1 MFPEGSRDAM
11 ENLLIFIQNN
21 APYLI
26 DHKYLFLF
34 LGGAIEGMNTL
45 VLGGFIA
52 STGQVK
58 LHLLIPLLIMAHTLN
73 GYGWYLVGYL
83 GGAKALDRWGHK
95 NKISHQVINKIQD
108 YFKRYSG
115 RTIMFAK
122 FTFSLEIATMILC
135 GSLKYNLKK
144 FSKYNFYGSA
154 GWVLMT
160 VLVGYFFGQ
169 SFKFIFN
176 VLKSFTLLILF
187 LAAAIILVYVLKIL
201 LKKYFVSYLTIQ
213 EKLKEWTDKI
223 RDGFSDIMSNGKE

>member
-1 MFPEGSRDAM
+1 M
-11 ENLLIFIQNN
+11 ENLLIFIQNH
-21 APYLI
+21 APVLI
-26 DHKYLFLF
+26 DHTYRFLF
-34 LGGAIEGMNTL
+34 LGGLIEGMNTL

-58 LHLLIPLLIMAHTLN
+58 LHLLIPLLVIAHTLN

-83 GGAKALDRWGHK
+83 GGAKALDKWGHK
-95 NKISHQVINKIQD
+95 NKISHQVINKIED

-154 GWVLMT
+154 GWVFMT
-160 VLVGYFFGQ
+160 TLVGYFFGQ
-169 SFKFIFN
+169 SFKLIFN
-176 VLKSFTLLILF
+176 VLKSFTLLMLF
-187 LAAAIILVYVLKIL
+187 LAAAIILIYILKIL

-213 EKLKEWTDKI
+213 EKLKEWTDRI
-223 RDGFSDIMSNGKE
+223 RDGFDDLLSNGKD

>member
-1 MFPEGSRDAM
+1 
-11 ENLLIFIQNN
+11 
-21 APYLI
+21 
-26 DHKYLFLF
+26 
-34 LGGAIEGMNTL
+34 MNTL

-58 LHLLIPLLIMAHTLN
+58 LHLLIPLLVIAHTLN

-83 GGAKALDRWGHK
+83 GGAKALDKWGHK
-95 NKISHQVINKIQD
+95 NKISHQVINKIED

-154 GWVLMT
+154 GWVFMT
-160 VLVGYFFGQ
+160 TLVGYFFGQ
-169 SFKFIFN
+169 SFKLIFN
-176 VLKSFTLLILF
+176 VLKSFTLLMLF
-187 LAAAIILVYVLKIL
+187 LAAAIILIYILKIL

-213 EKLKEWTDKI
+213 EKLKEWTDRI
-223 RDGFSDIMSNGKE
+223 RDGFDDLLSNGKD

>member
-1 MFPEGSRDAM
+1 MEG
-11 ENLLIFIQNN
+11 LLTFLQNH

-34 LGGAIEGMNTL
+34 LGGMIEGMNSL

-58 LHLLIPLLIMAHTLN
+58 LQFLFPLLVIAHTIN

-83 GGAKALDRWGHK
+83 GGAKSLDKWGHK
-95 NKISHQVINKIQD
+95 NKISHNVINKIEN
-108 YFKRYSG
+108 YFHRYSG

-154 GWVLMT
+154 GWVGMT
-160 VLVGYFFGQ
+160 VFVGYFFGQ
-169 SFKFIFN
+169 SFKLIFN

-187 LAAAIILVYVLKIL
+187 LVLAIIIIYIIKIL
-201 LKKYFVSYLTIQ
+201 LKKYFVGYLTIQ
-213 EKLKEWTDKI
+213 EKIKEWTE
-223 RDGFSDIMSNGKE
+223 RMHQGFDDLMKNGK

>member
-1 MFPEGSRDAM
+1 MD
-11 ENLLIFIQNN
+11 NLLVFLQNY

-26 DHKYLFLF
+26 EHKYLFLF
-34 LGGAIEGMNTL
+34 LGGMIEGMNSL

-58 LHLLIPLLIMAHTLN
+58 LQFLVPLLVVAHTLN

-83 GGAKALDRWGHK
+83 GGAKSLDKWGHK
-95 NKISHQVINKIQD
+95 NKISHNVINKIEE

-144 FSKYNFYGSA
+144 FTKYNFYGSA
-154 GWVLMT
+154 GWVGMT
-160 VLVGYFFGQ
+160 VFTGYFFGQ
-169 SFKFIFN
+169 SFKLIFN
-176 VLKSFTLLILF
+176 FLKSFTLLMLF
-187 LAAAIILVYVLKIL
+187 LVVAIIVVYILKIL
-201 LKKYFVSYLTIQ
+201 LKKYFIGYLTIQ
-213 EKLKEWTDKI
+213 EKIKEWTE
-223 RDGFSDIMSNGKE
+223 RMRHGFDDLMKNGSK

>member
-1 MFPEGSRDAM
+1 M
-11 ENLLIFIQNN
+11 ENFLIFIQQN

-58 LHLLIPLLIMAHTLN
+58 LHLLLPLLAAAHTLN

-83 GGAKALDRWGHK
+83 GGAKSLDKWGHK
-95 NKISHQVINKIQD
+95 NKISHQVINKIEE

-135 GSLKYNLKK
+135 GSLKYDLKK

-154 GWVLMT
+154 GWVGMT
-160 VLVGYFFGQ
+160 VFVGYFFGQ
-169 SFKFIFN
+169 SFKLIFN
-176 VLKSFTLLILF
+176 FLKSFTLFMLF
-187 LAAAIILVYVLKIL
+187 LAAAVILIYILKIL
-201 LKKYFVSYLTIQ
+201 LKKYFIGYLTVQ
-213 EKLKEWTDKI
+213 EKIKEWSDRIKE
-223 RDGFSDIMSNGKE
+223 GFDDLMSNGRED

>member
-1 MFPEGSRDAM
+1 M
-11 ENLLIFIQNN
+11 ENLLIFIQEH

-58 LHLLIPLLIMAHTLN
+58 LHLLIPLLVVAHTIN

-83 GGAKALDRWGHK
+83 GGAKALDKWGHK

-135 GSLKYNLKK
+135 GSLNYNLKK

-154 GWVLMT
+154 GWVAMT
-160 VLVGYFFGQ
+160 VFIGYFFGQ
-169 SFKFIFN
+169 SFNVIFI
-176 VLKSFTLLILF
+176 VLKSFTLLVLF
-187 LAAAIILVYVLKIL
+187 LAAAIIIVYILKIL
-201 LKKYFVSYLTIQ
+201 LKKYFIGYLTIQ
-213 EKLKEWTDKI
+213 EKIKEWTEKI
-223 RDGFSDIMSNGKE
+223 RDCFDDLMKNGVK